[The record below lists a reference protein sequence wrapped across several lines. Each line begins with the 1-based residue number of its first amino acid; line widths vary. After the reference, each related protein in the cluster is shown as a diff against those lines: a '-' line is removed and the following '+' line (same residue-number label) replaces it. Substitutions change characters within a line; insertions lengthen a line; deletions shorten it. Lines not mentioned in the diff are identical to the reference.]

1 MTQNIRLLVL
11 LISAL
16 LLSSCGII
24 NHYAI
29 NTFEKSIR
37 HAPYD
42 VVIVPGI
49 PYDTSKLNPIFKGRM
64 LWAKRLYDNGIAQN
78 IIFSG
83 SAVHTPYI
91 EGYIMKMMADSM
103 GIPSDRTFIEDKAM
117 RSTDNVEYGVKLAQK
132 LGFKNIA
139 IATDP
144 LQIIFLK
151 KYTRNF
157 HVHVALLPFRFDAM
171 AEYHKS
177 SLPKVE
183 HADAFVENFVPRDKR
198 VVAAID

>member
-1 MTQNIRLLVL
+1 MTQHIRLFTVL
-11 LISAL
+11 ASTLFF
-16 LLSSCGII
+16 SSCGII

-29 NTFEKSIR
+29 NTFEKNVR

-49 PYDTSKLNPIFKGRM
+49 PYDTSKMNPIFKGRM
-64 LWAKRLYDNGIAQN
+64 LWAKSLYDNGIARN

-83 SAVHTPYI
+83 SAVHTPYV

-103 GIPSDRTFIEDKAM
+103 GIPADRTFIEDKAL
-117 RSTDNVEYGVKLAQK
+117 RSTENVEYGVKLAHK

-144 LQIIFLK
+144 LQILFLK
-151 KYTRNF
+151 KYTRDF
-157 HVHVALLPFRFDAM
+157 HAHVALLPFRFDAM
-171 AEYHKS
+171 AEYYKS
-177 SLPKVE
+177 TLPKVE
-183 HADAFVENFVPRDKR
+183 HANAFVENFIPRDKR
-198 VVAAID
+198 VVASID